1 MRYVP
6 TNCLRSGQQ
15 LAVNLALDNNRVFL
29 RNGIVLTQPLINRI
43 KEIGFQGAYIDD
55 DISKDL
61 MSANIISDE
70 IKIKAKNEIKSLFT
84 NTENNNDASVNLN
97 MTKLKSVMESMV
109 DQIIKN
115 RRMMVNIVD
124 LRTFDDYTYSHSL
137 NVALLSVVMGAALQM
152 DTRSLRELAT
162 AALIHD
168 IGKVFINKTIVNKP
182 QKLTIQEFAEMK
194 MHSEKGYQYLRRYNR
209 LSTLI
214 MRGVL
219 EHHEKYNGDGY
230 PNGLSG
236 DHISIYSRIICVAD
250 VYDALTSDRP
260 YRGALIPSEAFEY
273 IMGGFNTQYDP
284 EIVKVFIQKVA
295 PYPIG
300 TCVGLSNGKTGIVI
314 HNHEGY
320 GLRPTVRIIEGEKP
334 TNQIVDL
341 FEGYD
346 KLNITI
352 KQIINL

>member
-6 TNCLRSGQQ
+6 SNCMRPGQQ
-15 LAVNLALDNNRVFL
+15 LAVNLAMDNNRVFL
-29 RNGIVLTQPLINRI
+29 RNGVVLTESLINRI

-55 DISKDL
+55 DISRDL
-61 MSANIISDE
+61 ESANIISED
-70 IKIKAKNEIKSLFT
+70 IKIRAKKEIRSLFS
-84 NTENNNDASVNLN
+84 NTENNNDANVSRS
-97 MTKLKSVMESMV
+97 MGALKNVIEDMV
-109 DQIIKN
+109 GQIMKN

-137 NVALLSVVMGAALQM
+137 NVALLSVVMGAALQL
-152 DTRSLRELAT
+152 DTRSLRELAA

-182 QKLTIQEFAEMK
+182 QKLTVQEFQEMK
-194 MHSEKGYQYLRRYNR
+194 MHSERGYLYLRRYNR

-219 EHHEKYNGDGY
+219 EHHEKFNGCGY
-230 PNGLSG
+230 PNGLAG

-260 YRGALIPSEAFEY
+260 YRGAMIPSDAFEY
-273 IMGGFNTQYDP
+273 IMSGYNTQYDP
-284 EIVKVFIQKVA
+284 DIVKVFIQKIA
-295 PYPIG
+295 PYPVG
-300 TCVGLSNGKTGIVI
+300 TCVVLSNGKTGIVVE
-314 HNHEGY
+314 NHEGL

-334 TNQIVDL
+334 TSQIIDL
-341 FEGYD
+341 NEGHD

>member
-6 TNCLRSGQQ
+6 SNCMRPGQH
-15 LAVNLALDNNRVFL
+15 LAVNLSLDNNRVFL
-29 RNGIVLTQPLINRI
+29 RNGVVLTESLIDRI
-43 KEIGFQGAYIDD
+43 KSIGFQGAYIDD
-55 DISKDL
+55 DISRDL
-61 MSANIISDE
+61 LSANIISEE
-70 IKIKAKNEIKSLFT
+70 IKYKAQKEIKSLFC
-84 NTENNNDASVNLN
+84 NMENNNDASVNMN
-97 MTKLKSVMESMV
+97 MGKLKTVIEDMV

-137 NVALLSVVMGAALQM
+137 NVAILSVVMGAALRM
-152 DTRSLRELAT
+152 DTKSLRELAI

-194 MHSEKGYQYLRRYNR
+194 MHSERGYQYLRRYNR
-209 LSTLI
+209 LSMLI

-236 DHISIYSRIICVAD
+236 DQISIYSRIICVAD

-260 YRGALIPSEAFEY
+260 YRRAMIPSDAFEY
-273 IMGGFNTQYDP
+273 IMSGYNTQYDP
-284 EIVKVFIQKVA
+284 DVVKIFIRKVA
-295 PYPIG
+295 PYPVG
-300 TCVGLSNGKTGIVI
+300 TCVVLSNGKTGIVVE
-314 HNHEGY
+314 NHEGF
-320 GLRPTVRIIEGEKP
+320 GLRPIVRIIEGESA
-334 TNQIVDL
+334 TQQILDL
-341 FEGYD
+341 NDGRD

>member
-6 TNCLRSGQQ
+6 SNCMRPGQQ
-15 LAVNLALDNNRVFL
+15 LAVNLSLDDSRVFL
-29 RNGIVLTQPLINRI
+29 RNGVVLTESLIDRI
-43 KEIGFQGAYIDD
+43 KSIGFQGAYIDD

-61 MSANIISDE
+61 LSANIISEE
-70 IKIKAKNEIKSLFT
+70 IKVKAKKEIKSFFS
-84 NTENNNDASVNLN
+84 NTENKNEASVSMN
-97 MTKLKSVMESMV
+97 MGKLKTVIEDMV
-109 DQIIKN
+109 DQIIRN

-137 NVALLSVVMGAALQM
+137 NVALLSVVMGAALQL
-152 DTRSLRELAT
+152 DTKSLRELAI

-182 QKLTIQEFAEMK
+182 QRLTIQEFAEMK

-209 LSTLI
+209 LSTLT

-230 PNGLSG
+230 PNGLAG

-260 YRGALIPSEAFEY
+260 YRGALIPSDAFEY
-273 IMGGFNTQYDP
+273 IMSGYNTQYDP
-284 EIVKVFIQKVA
+284 DIVKVFVQKVA

-300 TCVGLSNGKTGIVI
+300 TCVVLSNGKTGIVI
-314 HNHEGY
+314 QNHEGF
-320 GLRPTVRIIEGEKP
+320 GLRPIIRIIEGDKP
-334 TNQIVDL
+334 TQQILDL
-341 FEGYD
+341 NDGND

>member
-6 TNCLRSGQQ
+6 SNCMRPGQQ
-15 LAVNLALDNNRVFL
+15 LAVNLSLDDNRVFL
-29 RNGIVLTQPLINRI
+29 RNGVVLTDSLIGRI

-61 MSANIISDE
+61 VSANIISEE
-70 IKIKAKNEIKSLFT
+70 IKVKAKNEIKSFFR
-84 NTENNNDASVNLN
+84 NTENSNDAIIDKN
-97 MTKLKSVMESMV
+97 MGKLRLVIEDMV
-109 DQIIKN
+109 DQIIRN

-137 NVALLSVVMGAALQM
+137 NVAILSVVMGAALQL
-152 DTRSLRELAT
+152 DTRSLRELAI

-182 QKLTIQEFAEMK
+182 QRLTVQEFQEMK
-194 MHSEKGYQYLRRYNR
+194 MHSERGYQYLRRYNR

-219 EHHEKYNGDGY
+219 EHHEKFNGDGY

-273 IMGGFNTQYDP
+273 IMGGYNTQYDP
-284 EIVKVFIQKVA
+284 DIVKVFIQKVA
-295 PYPIG
+295 PYPVG
-300 TCVGLSNGKTGIVI
+300 TVVILSNGKTGIVVR
-314 HNHEGY
+314 NHEGF
-320 GLRPTVRIIEGEKP
+320 GLRPTVRIIEGTKP
-334 TNQIVDL
+334 TNQLLDL
-341 FEGYD
+341 NDGHD